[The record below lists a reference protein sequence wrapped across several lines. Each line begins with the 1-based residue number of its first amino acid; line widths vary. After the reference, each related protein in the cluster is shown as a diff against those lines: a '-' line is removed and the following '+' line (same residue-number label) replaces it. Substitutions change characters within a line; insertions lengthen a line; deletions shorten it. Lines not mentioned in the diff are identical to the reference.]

1 MKGKVEN
8 RSGMVVLKDYV
19 YGLVDHSLETS
30 SAVMT
35 ELLFS
40 CITSLQG
47 VVEFVQQHLICVSSK
62 KIFIQHDTD
71 INGIGIT

>member
-40 CITSLQG
+40 CITSLRGGSG
-47 VVEFVQQHLICVSSK
+47 VCTTPFNMRI
-62 KIFIQHDTD
+62 IQKN
-71 INGIGIT
+71 IYSA